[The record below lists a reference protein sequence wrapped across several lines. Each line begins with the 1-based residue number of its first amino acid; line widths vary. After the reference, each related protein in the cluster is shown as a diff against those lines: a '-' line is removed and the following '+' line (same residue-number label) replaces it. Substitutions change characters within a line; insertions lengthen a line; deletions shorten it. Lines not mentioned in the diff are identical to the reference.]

1 MIELDVKV
9 HEKDIIGLDVKESQ
23 PINVSVTTHPVIETA
38 IYGTGP
44 RGKNG
49 VGVPEGGE
57 EGDVLLKRSNA
68 NHDTYWG
75 KNVHLE
81 TTEYWNSQPT
91 LIGRAGHIYVYT
103 DYDVVDGK
111 DIPAIKIGDG
121 LSYLIDNPFI
131 ASNSSEIEDHINNT
145 TVHITAEE
153 RAFWNAKMRG
163 YVIEDDEEVIFTTN

>member
-9 HEKDIIGLDVKESQ
+9 KDKEMIGLDVKESQ

-81 TTEYWNSQPT
+81 TTAYWNAHPD
-91 LIGRAGHIYVYT
+91 LIGLAGHIYVYT

-111 DIPAIKIGDG
+111 DVPAIKIGDG

-131 ASNSSEIEDHINNT
+131 VSNESDIQDHINDT
-145 TVHITAEE
+145 VVHITSEE
-153 RAFWNAKMRG
+153 RAFWNAKMRC
-163 YVIEDDEEVIFTTN
+163 YALDNRETIVFTTD